1 MNTELLRAKAQLNET
16 SGLAER
22 EVLAATALSPSVL
35 GKLEAD
41 LRTTGSLLE
50 GCNPTNEETAMLTK
64 RLGLFAAERVV
75 GFSPELASSI
85 TDQTIFVGGVC
96 ALSTRESTLT
106 GLGRLEDPVTGEVRR
121 ADADEVL
128 DFSDVV
134 TAVQVFE
141 TIGLTP
147 EPSAIILEDTLWSNR
162 VIDKLQA
169 SVGIDDEAA
178 DFVGKVVEARND
190 RTLNALQ
197 RLRGYLFESPSNL
210 VAVRDTAV
218 MDELTTRTDE
228 MLSKLGVPPAPDAN
242 EYRFVYAGM
251 YSYVWRDILV
261 NQGVVD
267 EDQLMVIYEP
277 WKHFAPE
284 DNPTDKIS
292 SFRRELLQAAPFMQS
307 GSPSEKLGLIAY
319 MEPRDPNG
327 RLVRKSVPTALLPNS
342 KNYGSFDFSRF
353 PVVPK
358 KANALPTVNEFQFDD
373 KPDELTLS
381 KNPAFLWGLVYPP
394 TPKTQEIMQ
403 AMATLSSESKVK
415 SKSVFQEN
423 MALSVQEKQ
432 QLSAQLRGTYSHEM
446 GELGEQLIT
455 EMQSIT
461 NVLFGDDDAVK

>member
-1 MNTELLRAKAQLNET
+1 MKSNEV
-16 SGLAER
+16 SSLAER
-22 EVLAATALSPSVL
+22 EVMAATAFSPSVL

-50 GCNPTNEETAMLTK
+50 GSNPTNEEIAMLTK

-85 TDQTIFVGGVC
+85 TDQTMFVGGVC

-106 GLGRLEDPVTGEVRR
+106 GLGRLEDPVTGDVRR
-121 ADADEVL
+121 ADADETL

-147 EPSAIILEDTLWSNR
+147 KPSAIVLEDTLWSNG
-162 VIDKLQA
+162 VIEKLTA

-178 DFVGKVVEARND
+178 NLVGEVIESRND
-190 RTLNALQ
+190 RTLKALQ
-197 RLRGYLFESPSNL
+197 RLRGFLFESPSEL
-210 VAVRDTAV
+210 IAIRDTTV
-218 MDELTTRTDE
+218 MDELNARTDE
-228 MLSKLGVPPAPDAN
+228 MLTKLNVPPAPDAN
-242 EYRFVYAGM
+242 DYRFVYAGM

-261 NQGVVD
+261 NQGIID

-284 DNPTDKIS
+284 DNPSDKIS

-307 GSPSEKLGLIAY
+307 GSASERLGLIAY

-342 KNYGSFDFSRF
+342 KNYTNFDFGRF

-358 KANALPTVNEFQFDD
+358 KANALPTVDKFQFVD
-373 KPDELTLS
+373 KPDEITLS

-403 AMATLSSESKVK
+403 AMAALSVESKAK

-432 QLSAQLRGTYSHEM
+432 QLSAQLRGTFSREM
-446 GELGEQLIT
+446 SELSERLIAELQL
-455 EMQSIT
+455 MT
-461 NVLFGDDDAVK
+461 NTLFGGDDAVK